1 MADEARK
8 ARLAALAA
16 KAADAVNTTAI
27 LKQIN
32 NIDADNDE
40 MYPVIEDR
48 MLVDNV
54 APNTSNRYIKFRNY
68 TPESKELIVSSEH
81 CTTSVNKLRVPDEI
95 EDQNKNIGKK
105 RPAEGGDRID
115 NEEMDESHT
124 TPSLEE
130 ALLNARREL
139 LSSKLNMKAAE
150 ISSLAPRKVNWD
162 LKRDIQPKLDKL
174 ERRTQR
180 AIVELLHQ
188 RLEREAAH
196 ATDTEDDD
204 LD

>member
-1 MADEARK
+1 MADERK
-8 ARLAALAA
+8 VRLAALAA
-16 KAADAVNTTAI
+16 EAADAANATAI
-27 LKQIN
+27 LEQN
-32 NIDADNDE
+32 NIDEDNDE
-40 MYPVIEDR
+40 MYPVAADR
-48 MLVDNV
+48 MMVDNA
-54 APNTSNRYIKFRNY
+54 APNTSNRSIKFRNY

-81 CTTSVNKLRVPDEI
+81 YTVSVNKLRVPDEN
-95 EDQNKNIGKK
+95 EDQVRNIGKK
-105 RPAEGGDRID
+105 RRAEGGGRIEE
-115 NEEMDESHT
+115 EEMDESHT

-139 LSSKLNMKAAE
+139 LSSKQNIKADE

-162 LKRDIQPKLDKL
+162 LKRDVQPKLDKL

-188 RLEREAAH
+188 RLEREAAD
-196 ATDTEDDD
+196 ATAYEDDD